1 MIEVKN
7 VSFAYGKAKIL
18 KGLNLKLKPGKLYAV
33 IGPNGS
39 GKTTL
44 IKLLSAQGKPAEGE
58 LFLDEKPYKAFGR
71 KEFAKKV
78 ALLPQGRNTPDISV
92 YDLVCHG
99 RYPYL
104 DFTRKM
110 AEADITTVAVAL
122 KATDTESFAE
132 RNVKR
137 LSGGERQRVYMAM
150 LYAQDTP
157 YVLLDEPTTHLDIS
171 YQFQIMHTLE
181 KMKSEGKCVV
191 AVLHELSM
199 ALKYADEIILMSEG
213 RIVSVASP
221 QEMVESGNLD
231 RIFGVECHCVEANDR
246 KEYVFSDRSDEMFGN
261 RNRVCPVWN

>member
-18 KGLNLKLKPGKLYAV
+18 KELDLKLEQGKLYAI

-58 LFLDEKPYKAFGR
+58 LFLDEKPYRAFGR

-110 AEADITTVAVAL
+110 TEADITTVEAAL
-122 KATDTESFAE
+122 KETDTESFAE
-132 RNVKR
+132 RNVKS

-171 YQFQIMHTLE
+171 YQFQIMQTLE
-181 KMKSEGKCVV
+181 QMKSAGKCVV

-199 ALKYADEIILMSEG
+199 ALRYADEIILVSEG
-213 RIVSVASP
+213 KIISIADS
-221 QEMVESGNLD
+221 QKTIDSGNLK
-231 RIFGVECHCVEANDR
+231 RVFGAECYAVECNGK
-246 KEYVFSDRSDEMFGN
+246 KEYFFSDR
-261 RNRVCPVWN
+261 